1 MKEQKFLKLALILGL
16 VGATCVILS
25 AQTDKTAAPGTVN
38 YIEGQ
43 VAIDGHVV
51 PRNQN
56 GYSQL
61 ESNQVLSTQNGKAE
75 ILLSPG
81 VFLRVGNNS
90 QIRMVS
96 PELVAPRVEVIS
108 GEAMVEADWVPKD
121 AEVDVV
127 EHGAQASIRKAGL
140 YKFDSNG
147 SLIEVVDGKLQVTE
161 NDQTKE
167 FGKGKEVTLAAAK
180 LKPVSFD
187 RKAEDDLYRWS
198 NVRAGYLAEANM
210 STAQSA
216 YSGYGPFWGAGWYWS
231 PYYDF
236 WSWMPGDGYF
246 FSPFGYPFFSPA
258 YVAYAPGFRRG
269 GFGYRGGFA
278 ARGFAAR
285 GGVALAPRAGGF
297 RAGGFGGGGFHGGGG
312 GFHGGGGHR

>member
-1 MKEQKFLKLALILGL
+1 MKKQRFLKFSVIVGL

-25 AQTDKTAAPGTVN
+25 AQTRRTATPGTVN
-38 YIEGQ
+38 YIEGE
-43 VAIDGHVV
+43 VSIDGQAVA
-51 PRNQN
+51 RNQN
-56 GYSQL
+56 GYSEL

-90 QIRMVS
+90 EIRMVS
-96 PELVAPRVEVIS
+96 PQLVAPQVEVTR

-121 AEVDVV
+121 AQINVLER
-127 EHGAQASIRKAGL
+127 GAQASIRKAGL
-140 YKFDSNG
+140 YRFDSDA
-147 SLIEVVDGKLQVTE
+147 SRIEVIDGKLQVTE

-167 FGKGKEVTLAAAK
+167 FGKGKEVMLTAAQ

-198 NVRAGYLAEANM
+198 SVRASYLAEANM

-216 YSGYGPFWGAGWYWS
+216 YAGYGPYWGAGWYWN
-231 PYYDF
+231 PYFAF
-236 WSWMPGDGYF
+236 WSWLPGDGYF

-258 YVAYAPGFRRG
+258 YVVYAPGFWRG
-269 GFGYRGGFA
+269 GFGYRGGFP
-278 ARGFAAR
+278 ARGFAAG

-297 RAGGFGGGGFHGGGG
+297 AGGGG
-312 GFHGGGGHR
+312 GFHGGGGRR